1 MMSCL
6 RQSYLKL
13 RQAWVDLIAGVVG
26 NALQYDEG
34 ETLRESNQILMR
46 VEQSTKGGFVLPMVP
61 EWSVTVGDSEGAL
74 AVKLKCGNQI
84 HMLGQGRKVSKV
96 EVGPERGKKNAELD
110 LVSLRTVWNSTSQ
123 PVWGLA
129 DSNKVAIS
137 GKVIALDSILGQC

>member
-1 MMSCL
+1 MFC
-6 RQSYLKL
+6 Q
-13 RQAWVDLIAGVVG
+13 
-26 NALQYDEG
+26 
-34 ETLRESNQILMR
+34 
-46 VEQSTKGGFVLPMVP
+46 
-61 EWSVTVGDSEGAL
+61 WSVAIGDSEGAL

-129 DSNKVAIS
+129 DSDKVAIS